1 VHCGQAGRVARV
13 FWRGEVPWILVRGDD
28 GQAFA
33 IAWAAT
39 DLPVPVGSPITEPDA
54 EAPRL
59 SPASLQAL
67 ARFLCQRRARRAQDG
82 GADA

>member
-13 FWRGEVPWILVRGDD
+13 FWRAGVAWVLVRGDD

-33 IAWAAT
+33 IPWAAT
-39 DLPVPVGSPITEPDA
+39 DLPIPVGSSVTEPN
-54 EAPRL
+54 EKAPLL
-59 SPASLQAL
+59 SPAALQAL
-67 ARFLCQRRARRAQDG
+67 ARFVCQRRHRRAQEG